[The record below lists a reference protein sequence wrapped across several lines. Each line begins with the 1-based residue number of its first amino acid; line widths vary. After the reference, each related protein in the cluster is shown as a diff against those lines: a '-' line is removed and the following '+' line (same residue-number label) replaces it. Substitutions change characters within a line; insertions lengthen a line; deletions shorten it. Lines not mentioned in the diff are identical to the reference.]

1 MISKLTAFFIHLGIS
16 LAIALLAMLLV
27 FFIWYPAPLHTALG
41 VTKIFLLLL
50 LIDVVLGPIL
60 TFIVYKK
67 GKRTLVMD
75 LTVIAALQL
84 AALTYGLWTVAEG
97 RPAWLVF
104 GGNHFEL
111 VRKVDIEP
119 HDLSREPSWWGPEW
133 VSIQE
138 PLKLNHS
145 LFSSNTDSN
154 QSLYRQPKNYRELSQ
169 DKNRIKRRA
178 LPISLLEENNNKDK
192 LDAVLKKWPIADGW
206 LPLQGKEQNMV
217 VLIHKDTADVL
228 AIVDLRP

>member
-1 MISKLTAFFIHLGIS
+1 MRNKLTAFAIHLGIS
-16 LAIALLAMLLV
+16 FVIALLAVGLV
-27 FFIWYPAPLHTALG
+27 FFVWYPAPLHTALG

-75 LTVIAALQL
+75 LTVIAVLQF
-84 AALTYGLWTVAEG
+84 AALFYGLWVVAEG

-119 HDLSREPSWWGPEW
+119 RDLTRQPSWWGPEW

-145 LFSSNTDSN
+145 LFSSTIDSN
-154 QSLYRQPKNYRELSQ
+154 QSLYRQPKNYRELSL
-169 DKNRIKRRA
+169 DSNRIKNRA
-178 LPISLLEENNNKDK
+178 LPLSLLERSNSTK
-192 LDAVLKKWPIADGW
+192 AVNTLLNRWPKADSW

-217 VLIHKDTADVL
+217 VLINKDTAAIV

>member
-1 MISKLTAFFIHLGIS
+1 MRNKLTAFAIHLGIS
-16 LAIALLAMLLV
+16 FVIALLAVGLV
-27 FFIWYPAPLHTALG
+27 FFVWYPAPLHTALG

-75 LTVIAALQL
+75 LTVIAVLQF
-84 AALTYGLWTVAEG
+84 AALFYGLWVVAEG

-119 HDLSREPSWWGPEW
+119 RDLTRQPSWWGPEW

-145 LFSSNTDSN
+145 LFSSTIDSN
-154 QSLYRQPKNYRELSQ
+154 QSLYRQPKNYRELSL
-169 DKNRIKRRA
+169 DSNRIKNRA
-178 LPISLLEENNNKDK
+178 LPLSLLERSNSTKAINTLLNRWQK
-192 LDAVLKKWPIADGW
+192 ADSW

-217 VLIHKDTADVL
+217 VLINKDTAAIV

>member
-1 MISKLTAFFIHLGIS
+1 MRNKLTAFAIHLGIS
-16 LAIALLAMLLV
+16 FVIALLAVGLV
-27 FFIWYPAPLHTALG
+27 FFVWYPAPLHTALG

-75 LTVIAALQL
+75 LAVIAVLQF
-84 AALTYGLWTVAEG
+84 AALFYGLWVVAEG

-119 HDLSREPSWWGPEW
+119 RDLTRQPSWWGPEW

-145 LFSSNTDSN
+145 LFSSTIDSN
-154 QSLYRQPKNYRELSQ
+154 QSLYRQPKNYRELSL
-169 DKNRIKRRA
+169 DSNRIKNRA
-178 LPISLLEENNNKDK
+178 LPLSLLERSNSTK
-192 LDAVLKKWPIADGW
+192 AVNTLLNRWPKADSW

-217 VLIHKDTADVL
+217 VLINKDTAAIV

>member
-1 MISKLTAFFIHLGIS
+1 MRNKLTAFAIHLGIS
-16 LAIALLAMLLV
+16 FVIALLAVGLV
-27 FFIWYPAPLHTALG
+27 FFVWYPAPLHTALG

-75 LTVIAALQL
+75 LAVIAVLQF
-84 AALTYGLWTVAEG
+84 AALFYGLWVVAEG

-119 HDLSREPSWWGPEW
+119 RDLTRQPSWWGPEW

-145 LFSSNTDSN
+145 LFSSTIDSN
-154 QSLYRQPKNYRELSQ
+154 QSLYRQPKNYRELSL
-169 DKNRIKRRA
+169 DSKRIKNRA
-178 LPISLLEENNNKDK
+178 LPLSLLERSNSTK
-192 LDAVLKKWPIADGW
+192 AVNTLLNRWPKADSW
-206 LPLQGKEQNMV
+206 LPLQSKEQNMV
-217 VLIHKDTADVL
+217 VLINKDTAAVV
-228 AIVDLRP
+228 AIVDLKP

>member
-1 MISKLTAFFIHLGIS
+1 MRNKLTAFAIHLGIS
-16 LAIALLAMLLV
+16 FVIALLAVGLV
-27 FFIWYPAPLHTALG
+27 FFVWYPAPLHTALG

-75 LTVIAALQL
+75 LTVIAVLQF
-84 AALTYGLWTVAEG
+84 AALFYGLWVVAEG

-119 HDLSREPSWWGPEW
+119 RDLTRQPSWWGPEW

-145 LFSSNTDSN
+145 LFSSTIDSN
-154 QSLYRQPKNYRELSQ
+154 QSLYRQPKNYRELSL
-169 DKNRIKRRA
+169 DSNRIKNRA
-178 LPISLLEENNNKDK
+178 LPLSLLERSNSTKA
-192 LDAVLKKWPIADGW
+192 LSI
-206 LPLQGKEQNMV
+206 
-217 VLIHKDTADVL
+217 
-228 AIVDLRP
+228 

>member
-1 MISKLTAFFIHLGIS
+1 MRNKLTAFAIHLGIS
-16 LAIALLAMLLV
+16 FVIALLAVGLV
-27 FFIWYPAPLHTALG
+27 FFVWYPAPLHTALG

-75 LTVIAALQL
+75 LTVIAVLQF
-84 AALTYGLWTVAEG
+84 AALFYGLWVVAEG

-119 HDLSREPSWWGPEW
+119 RDLTRQPSWWGPEW

-145 LFSSNTDSN
+145 LFSSTIDSN
-154 QSLYRQPKNYRELSQ
+154 QSLYRQPKNYRELSL
-169 DKNRIKRRA
+169 DSNRIKNRA
-178 LPISLLEENNNKDK
+178 LPLSLLERSNSTK
-192 LDAVLKKWPIADGW
+192 AVNTLLNRWPKADSW
-206 LPLQGKEQNMV
+206 LPLQSKEQNMV
-217 VLIHKDTADVL
+217 VLINKDTAAIV

>member
-1 MISKLTAFFIHLGIS
+1 MRNKLTAFAIHLGIS
-16 LAIALLAMLLV
+16 FVIALLAVGLV
-27 FFIWYPAPLHTALG
+27 FFVWYPAPLHTALG
-41 VTKIFLLLL
+41 VTQIFLLLL
-50 LIDVVLGPIL
+50 LIDVVLGPVL
-60 TFIVYKK
+60 TFIVYKQ

-75 LTVIAALQL
+75 LAVIAALQL

-111 VRKVDIEP
+111 VRKVDIDP
-119 HDLSREPSWWGPEW
+119 QDLTRQPSWLGPEW

-138 PLKLNHS
+138 PLKINHS
-145 LFSSNTDSN
+145 LFSSTIASN
-154 QSLYRQPKNYRELSQ
+154 QSLYRQPENYRELSQ

-178 LPISLLEENNNKDK
+178 LPLSLLEGNNHKERLNTI
-192 LDAVLKKWPIADGW
+192 LKKWPAADGW

-217 VLIHKDTADVL
+217 VLIDKSTAAIV

>member
-1 MISKLTAFFIHLGIS
+1 MRNKLTAFAIHLSIS
-16 LAIALLAMLLV
+16 FVIALLAVGLV
-27 FFIWYPAPLHTALG
+27 FFVWYPAPLHTALG

-75 LTVIAALQL
+75 LAVIAVLQF
-84 AALTYGLWTVAEG
+84 AALFYGLWVVAEG

-119 HDLSREPSWWGPEW
+119 RDLTRQPSWWGPEW

-145 LFSSNTDSN
+145 LFSSTIDSN
-154 QSLYRQPKNYRELSQ
+154 QSLYRQPKNYRELSL
-169 DKNRIKRRA
+169 DSNRIKNRA
-178 LPISLLEENNNKDK
+178 LPLSLLERSNSTK
-192 LDAVLKKWPIADGW
+192 AVNTLLNRWPKADSW
-206 LPLQGKEQNMV
+206 LPLQSKEQNMV
-217 VLIHKDTADVL
+217 VLINKDTAAVV
-228 AIVDLRP
+228 AIVDLKP